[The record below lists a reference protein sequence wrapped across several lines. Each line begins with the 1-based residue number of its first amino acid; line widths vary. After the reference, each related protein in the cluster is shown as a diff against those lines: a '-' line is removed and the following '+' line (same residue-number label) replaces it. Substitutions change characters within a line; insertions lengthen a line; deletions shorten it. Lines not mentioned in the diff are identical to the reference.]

1 MANGPLGGF
10 MPTPA
15 APAQPPSIKLDT
27 TADSRGTFNNFFEIN
42 EWCNIA

>member
-15 APAQPPSIKLDT
+15 SPSQPPQVKLDT
-27 TADSRGTFNNFFEIN
+27 TAASRGTFNNFLKNMGIS
-42 EWCNIA
+42 ILL